1 MCNEWGCPAEEIFVI
16 PAQRYPDGYPDG
28 GEPATD
34 PFVLDLVA
42 LIPTQRSARPDVP
55 AARPV
60 ARPVS
65 GPDPVLVQQM
75 APRPERPPIVGRLT
89 AVVLGGVLV
98 AVLLLLV
105 MLLL

>member
-1 MCNEWGCPAEEIFVI
+1 MI

-42 LIPTQRSARPDVP
+42 LIPTQRCARLDVP
-55 AARPV
+55 ATGPV
-60 ARPVS
+60 RR
-65 GPDPVLVQQM
+65 PDPVLVQQM
-75 APRPERPPIVGRLT
+75 APRPGRPPIVGRLT

-105 MLLL
+105 LLVL

>member
-1 MCNEWGCPAEEIFVI
+1 VCNGRGCPAEEIFVI

-42 LIPTQRSARPDVP
+42 LIPTQRSARPEVP
-55 AARPV
+55 APRPV
-60 ARPVS
+60 PR
-65 GPDPVLVQQM
+65 PDPVLVQQM
-75 APRPERPPIVGRLT
+75 APRPRRPPIVGRLT

>member
-1 MCNEWGCPAEEIFVI
+1 MCNERGCPAEEIFVI

-42 LIPTQRSARPDVP
+42 LIPTQRSARPDAP
-55 AARPV
+55 A

-75 APRPERPPIVGRLT
+75 APRPGRPPIVGRLT

-98 AVLLLLV
+98 AVLLLV
-105 MLLL
+105 TLLL

>member
-1 MCNEWGCPAEEIFVI
+1 VCNERGCLAEEIFVI

-42 LIPTQRSARPDVP
+42 LIPTQRSARPDV
-55 AARPV
+55 RPV
-60 ARPVS
+60 PR
-65 GPDPVLVQQM
+65 PDPVLVQQM
-75 APRPERPPIVGRLT
+75 APRPGRPPIVGRLT